1 MLEFSAQQI
10 AIMIQGQVEGDASV
24 TVSNFG
30 KIEEATAGQISFLA
44 NPKYEAF
51 LYSTAASIIIIS
63 EQQVL
68 KQKIKNTIGIKSK
81 QSSNDE
87 NEKKNN

>member
-24 TVSNFG
+24 TISDFG

-51 LYSTAASIIIIS
+51 LYSSNASIIIIS
-63 EQQVL
+63 NQQVL
-68 KQKIKNTIGIKSK
+68 KQKINRTLQLSSLAISK
-81 QSSNDE
+81 Y
-87 NEKKNN
+87 

>member
-10 AIMIQGQVEGDASV
+10 AMMIHGQIEGDASV
-24 TVSNFG
+24 TVHNFG

-51 LYSTAASIIIIS
+51 LYTTAASIVIIGA
-63 EQQVL
+63 QQQL
-68 KQKIKNTIGIKSK
+68 KQKM
-81 QSSNDE
+81 E
-87 NEKKNN
+87 

>member
-10 AIMIQGQVEGDASV
+10 AMMIHGQIEGDASV
-24 TVSNFG
+24 TVHNFG

-68 KQKIKNTIGIKSK
+68 KQKIIK
-81 QSSNDE
+81 D
-87 NEKKNN
+87 